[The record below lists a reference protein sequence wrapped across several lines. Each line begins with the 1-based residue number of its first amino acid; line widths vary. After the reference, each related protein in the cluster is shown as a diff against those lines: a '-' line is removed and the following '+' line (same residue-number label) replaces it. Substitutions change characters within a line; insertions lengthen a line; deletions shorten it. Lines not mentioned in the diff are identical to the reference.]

1 MMYGEPGPNI
11 CGKHVKK
18 CTRSLD
24 KGIQRPAQSLA
35 IENDFHSFAIFGGG
49 VALAVERL
57 MTAPNS
63 RHAHGYLCGH
73 SYGYGYEYE
82 YGYG

>member
-1 MMYGEPGPNI
+1 MI
-11 CGKHVKK
+11 FTV
-18 CTRSLD
+18 
-24 KGIQRPAQSLA
+24 
-35 IENDFHSFAIFGGG
+35 FAIFGGG
-49 VALAVERL
+49 VTLAVERL